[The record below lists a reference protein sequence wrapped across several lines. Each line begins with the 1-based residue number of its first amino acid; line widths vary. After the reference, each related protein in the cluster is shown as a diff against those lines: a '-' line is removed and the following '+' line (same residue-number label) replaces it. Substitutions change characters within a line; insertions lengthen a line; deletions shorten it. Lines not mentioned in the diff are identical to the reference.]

1 MHHSKKRAI
10 IAIISILN
18 LVIVGCGLLDFESNP
33 QVNQPAPDFTLVTLG
48 GKDIQLSQFR
58 GKPVLVNFWAT
69 WCQPCIEE
77 MQLIQNRFEKHFPDL
92 AVLAIEDGS
101 STREVS
107 KIASNNQ
114 TTFLILRG
122 TEDVLREYG
131 VQALPTTFLIDAEG
145 VIRSAYVGSFTP
157 NSLDAELKK
166 VGIDE

>member
-1 MHHSKKRAI
+1 MPKNKKRAI
-10 IAIISILN
+10 FLIICILN
-18 LVIVGCGLLDFESNP
+18 LVIVSCELFDIESNP
-33 QVNQPAPDFTLVTLG
+33 QINQPAPDFTLVTLG
-48 GKDIQLSQFR
+48 GKEVQLSQFR

-77 MQLIQNRFEKHFPDL
+77 MQLLQNRFEKHFPDL

-107 KIASNNQ
+107 KIASKNK

-122 TEDVLREYG
+122 TEDVLRQYG
-131 VQALPTTFLIDAEG
+131 VNALPTTFLIDAEG

-157 NSLDAELKK
+157 RSLDTELKK
-166 VGIDE
+166 VGIEK